1 MASLRLRKA
10 ACSAVSSADTTART
24 DKHHVSCTIHSLSR
38 ALVHASTRK
47 NKRAR
52 TARVPQTQT
61 NFGCKQHLVKAHV
74 WSGHD
79 FAWRCL
85 SARLRLEYHS
95 TGTYLHHRFVL
106 PVRGEVEGAV
116 PAAVRERVD
125 VCLSPKRMVAKFC
138 YFLDSYNRAQATQ

>member
-1 MASLRLRKA
+1 MHAIFSTSIIIVRMASLRLRKA
-10 ACSAVSSADTTART
+10 ACSAVSSADTART

-79 FAWRCL
+79 FAWRL

-95 TGTYLHHRFVL
+95 TGTCASQDRHTFTIALFCLYAAKWRALFLL
-106 PVRGEVEGAV
+106 PSESASMF
-116 PAAVRERVD
+116 A
-125 VCLSPKRMVAKFC
+125 CHQK
-138 YFLDSYNRAQATQ
+138 